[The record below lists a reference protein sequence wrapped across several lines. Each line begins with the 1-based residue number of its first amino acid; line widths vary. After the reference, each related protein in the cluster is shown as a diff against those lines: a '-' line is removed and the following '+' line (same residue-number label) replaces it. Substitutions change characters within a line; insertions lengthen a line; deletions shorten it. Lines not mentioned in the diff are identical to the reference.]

1 MTKEELR
8 KQLQA
13 QLDQHLQVHPDAVTV
28 YAAEPEPETKPW
40 KKKPSLLDQAF
51 AQDLADIDKDLQS
64 KT

>member
-8 KQLQA
+8 KQLQEH
-13 QLDQHLQVHPDAVTV
+13 LEQHLQENPDAVTV

-51 AQDLADIDKDLQS
+51 AQDLADIERDLQA
-64 KT
+64 KD

>member
-8 KQLQA
+8 KQLQEKFE
-13 QLDQHLQVHPDAVTV
+13 QHLQVNPDAVTV

-51 AQDLADIDKDLQS
+51 AQDLAEIEKELQG
-64 KT
+64 KV